1 MAKIYTVKS
10 GDSIS
15 IIARDVLGDI
25 DRWPELAYMNQLVPP
40 YIIRPGMILAM
51 PRDEPLEVTVTKGQA
66 APMQLAQFSFNPATM
81 VLFAVGA
88 ALVLFMMKK
97 WYRNQLKRKT

>member
-10 GDSIS
+10 GDSLS
-15 IIARDVLGDI
+15 SIARDVLGEM
-25 DRWPELAYMNQLVPP
+25 DRWPELAYMNQLVAP

-51 PRDEPLEVTVTKGQA
+51 PRDEPLQVTVTEGTGQA

-81 VLFAVGA
+81 VLLAVGA

-97 WYRNQLKRKT
+97 